1 MLRTTISKIKKVCT
15 IAIVPRIL
23 QGEAKHVQKK
33 LTKNSILTSRAAKST
48 SSNNSGSKDD
58 TEHKNLVDKQP
69 IHILEKPEENLN
81 KSVAQAPEDNSE
93 ECNRIINKIFEND
106 PAVAKP
112 LEQATVNATT
122 KTDHEELE
130 QKMEKL
136 EEASVVPSPPQFEEQ
151 NTPRVLGNQQMLS
164 TMTGSEFSESKGYDS
179 SFDELAKK
187 CLSVP
192 PNEIDEYIIKELRK
206 HYEQTKGGVYEGTPN
221 ERYYSQALYNPEVIH
236 LGKVNSA
243 TKAANVLH
251 NLEKEEDE
259 DKFIH
264 VYKAEITQP
273 LLFDLLSTYEEE
285 TDLNK
290 HQLERPSF
298 ETPLLLNPY
307 DNNLIFPLD
316 DYELRKD
323 LLIETPKIAETMT
336 VTEAVQESDVTKN
349 EAMPPAEME
358 IESERPAIGE
368 QLQGTV
374 AGISLGVPEN
384 ITTPESSHTSKITG
398 IDKSAFVYSQHSH
411 RPPTEP
417 PPDWQTQLGQHGDR
431 QPVVPNTSISGK
443 LPEMEK
449 KRRQQT
455 SDSAISSHQNL
466 HDLYMIGISNEISDI
481 PELQAENISM
491 NIFSSKYLE
500 LQDEDEISAYVRRDP
515 YTHFIIEP
523 EPKQEKEEVI
533 SKEDSVEKVSSDE
546 KKTVVKA
553 QNLEDKIAAATGP
566 IPNINES
573 EIPLKEMLRRIRER
587 HRQELCRDFFKEAS
601 QFQFSTSCKPKVPFP
616 GPCKPIP
623 KEKPKSECPPPPKC
637 PEKTDPCAPKKDNPC
652 SKFTQLG
659 NQIYNSICFIRLTH
673 FNTFGNAQT
682 MPIINYQPY
691 KQYSKAISTTT
702 LQIHCLNGALKENPI
717 DALDVDNMEDVIL
730 ARDYEPWTP
739 IPSWPIPKKD
749 QKKKLVCPKDGCK
762 LLPPPPLNPAEKD
775 KPCVSFPKKTFS
787 LAELFEH
794 QPVTSARY

>member
-1 MLRTTISKIKKVCT
+1 MLRTTLSKIKKVCT
-15 IAIVPRIL
+15 LAIVPRIL
-23 QGEAKHVQKK
+23 QGEAKYVQKK
-33 LTKNSILTSRAAKST
+33 LAKNSIIASRATKST
-48 SSNNSGSKDD
+48 SSKNSGSKDD
-58 TEHKNLVDKQP
+58 AEHKNPVDKQP
-69 IHILEKPEENLN
+69 IQILEKPDDNLN
-81 KSVAQAPEDNSE
+81 KSVAQPPDDNCE
-93 ECNRIINKIFEND
+93 VCNRIINKIFENET
-106 PAVAKP
+106 VGKP
-112 LEQATVNATT
+112 LEQATVNATAKADT
-122 KTDHEELE
+122 EELE

-136 EEASVVPSPPQFEEQ
+136 EETPIVPSPLEDQT
-151 NTPRVLGNQQMLS
+151 TPRVIGNQQVLS
-164 TMTGSEFSESKGYDS
+164 SMTEAEFSESKRYDS

-187 CLSVP
+187 CLGVP
-192 PNEIDEYIIKELRK
+192 PNDVDEYIIKELRQY
-206 HYEQTKGGVYEGTPN
+206 YEQTKGDVNAGTSN
-221 ERYYSQALYNPEVIH
+221 ERYYSQVLYNPEVIH

-243 TKAANVLH
+243 TEAANVLH
-251 NLEKEEDE
+251 DFKDE
-259 DKFIH
+259 DNEDRFIH

-273 LLFDLLSTYEEE
+273 LLFDILSTYEEE
-285 TDLNK
+285 TDLNR
-290 HQLERPSF
+290 HLLERPSF

-307 DNNLIFPLD
+307 DNNLMFPLD

-323 LLIETPKIAETMT
+323 LILEAPKVEETIT
-336 VTEAVQESDVTKN
+336 VQESEVTKN

-358 IESERPAIGE
+358 IESEQPAISK

-384 ITTPESSHTSKITG
+384 ISTPESPHTSKITG
-398 IDKSAFVYSQHSH
+398 IENKAFVYTQHSH

-417 PPDWQTQLGQHGDR
+417 PPDWQTQIGQHSDR
-431 QPVVPNTSISGK
+431 QPVTPNTSISGK
-443 LPEMEK
+443 IPEMEK
-449 KRRQQT
+449 KRRQHT

-481 PELQAENISM
+481 PEIKAENLSS
-491 NIFSSKYLE
+491 NVFSSKYLE
-500 LQDEDEISAYVRRDP
+500 LQDENEISAYVRRDP

-523 EPKQEKEEVI
+523 EPKQEQEEVI
-533 SKEDSVEKVSSDE
+533 TKADNIANVCSDDVKKVE
-546 KKTVVKA
+546 TA
-553 QNLEDKIAAATGP
+553 QNLEGKIAATTGP
-566 IPNINES
+566 IPSISES

-587 HRQELCRDFFKEAS
+587 HRQELCRDFFQEAS
-601 QFQFSTSCKPKVPFP
+601 QFQLSTACKPKMPFP
-616 GPCKPIP
+616 SPCKPIP
-623 KEKPKSECPPPPKC
+623 KEKPKSECPPPPKS

-673 FNTFGNAQT
+673 FNSFGNVQT

-702 LQIHCLNGALKENPI
+702 LQIHCLKENTI
-717 DALDVDNMEDVIL
+717 DALDVDHMGDVIL

-749 QKKKLVCPKDGCK
+749 QKKKLVCPKEGCK
-762 LLPPPPLNPAEKD
+762 LLPPPPLHPADKD